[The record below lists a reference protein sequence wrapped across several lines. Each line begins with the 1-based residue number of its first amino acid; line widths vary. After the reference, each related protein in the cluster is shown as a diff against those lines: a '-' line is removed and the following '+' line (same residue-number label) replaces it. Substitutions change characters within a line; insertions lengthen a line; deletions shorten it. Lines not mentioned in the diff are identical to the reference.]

1 MYTDSYTHTH
11 RVHALPLTPQGT
23 SPKLYLQL
31 FYLACNF
38 FLFFFQYSFQFLH
51 LFFFLFQ
58 TTEFFWKEKK
68 KRVKIQI
75 NTKKR
80 QTLAGTKFSAAEN
93 NKASYATYNKLPHG
107 EAAIRVWL

>member
-1 MYTDSYTHTH
+1 ME
-11 RVHALPLTPQGT
+11 R
-23 SPKLYLQL
+23 
-31 FYLACNF
+31 
-38 FLFFFQYSFQFLH
+38 
-51 LFFFLFQ
+51 
-58 TTEFFWKEKK
+58 KK